1 MPVAQVAD
9 WPAVPAGLAR
19 CAIAKAGAVLNDR
32 RARQRAARRRHPQ
45 SGDERVEREIHPRRN
60 HPQAADEVE
69 PGDGEQQSWRKRAR
83 PRRPR
88 ARADSR
94 RWCRNTRL
102 PDLLRRAHLS
112 RALPPGLPLRQRAQG
127 RRSAAL
133 RLLAGG
139 CACVASGHAAAA
151 IVINSRRR
159 ISVPKLRRQHC
170 KQLARC
176 TANNS
181 DGQRQDLFGLRRRQH

>member
-1 MPVAQVAD
+1 MWPGQRLIQSIGSLTRSPMRSGQGTAMPVAQVAD

-19 CAIAKAGAVLNDR
+19 CAIAKAGAVLDDR

-102 PDLLRRAHLS
+102 PDLLRRAQPIAS
-112 RALPPGLPLRQRAQG
+112 STT
-127 RRSAAL
+127 RSAASPTGS
-133 RLLAGG
+133 RTKKCGF
-139 CACVASGHAAAA
+139 AA
-151 IVINSRRR
+151 SRRR
-159 ISVPKLRRQHC
+159 LRVRS
-170 KQLARC
+170 KRPL
-176 TANNS
+176 
-181 DGQRQDLFGLRRRQH
+181 